1 MTSPAQPSSPPQ
13 SDPGRR
19 APLAAAD
26 APGSPRVQLPRV
38 CLRLSVAAAVIAAAG
53 SIVALMA
60 THRIYGRETVDL
72 IDPSTAQDAV
82 NLVVVAPL
90 IVLLGVRA
98 GRGSVRAYTC
108 WLGCLAFTAYSYAI
122 YTFSIHFGPLF
133 LAWVAVLGLA
143 FYALVAALA
152 TVDAAPVARWFGHRA
167 MPLATWT
174 LGLAASA
181 FGLLW
186 LSQILPDLL
195 AGRASAS
202 AAALNLPTNPVHVLD
217 LALFLP
223 AVAAS
228 GVLLLR
234 RTALG
239 YLTAPGNLV
248 FLALTCLPILVTPAV
263 AEVRGHDPSWS
274 VTVPIGVALVAATA
288 VLTRTLTH
296 ATRGPDLARRPRTEP
311 RQ

>member
-1 MTSPAQPSSPPQ
+1 V
-13 SDPGRR
+13 G
-19 APLAAAD
+19 
-26 APGSPRVQLPRV
+26 
-38 CLRLSVAAAVIAAAG
+38 
-53 SIVALMA
+53 
-60 THRIYGRETVDL
+60 
-72 IDPSTAQDAV
+72 
-82 NLVVVAPL
+82 
-90 IVLLGVRA
+90 
-98 GRGSVRAYTC
+98 
-108 WLGCLAFTAYSYAI
+108 
-122 YTFSIHFGPLF
+122 
-133 LAWVAVLGLA
+133 
-143 FYALVAALA
+143 
-152 TVDAAPVARWFGHRA
+152 
-167 MPLATWT
+167 
-174 LGLAASA
+174 
-181 FGLLW
+181 
-186 LSQILPDLL
+186 
-195 AGRASAS
+195 AGRASIRVPLSWLRARGRGQAADRLS
-202 AAALNLPTNPVHVLD
+202 ERGSRLAGWTLIVFAALFTLRWLSEIVPDMLAGNPSRSATIWKVPTNPVHVLD

>member
-1 MTSPAQPSSPPQ
+1 
-13 SDPGRR
+13 
-19 APLAAAD
+19 
-26 APGSPRVQLPRV
+26 
-38 CLRLSVAAAVIAAAG
+38 
-53 SIVALMA
+53 
-60 THRIYGRETVDL
+60 
-72 IDPSTAQDAV
+72 
-82 NLVVVAPL
+82 
-90 IVLLGVRA
+90 VRA

-133 LAWVAVLGLA
+133 LVWVAVLGLA
-143 FYALVAALA
+143 FYALVTALA

-167 MPLATWT
+167 MPLTTWT

-223 AVAAS
+223 AVLTSAS
-228 GVLLLR
+228 LVR
-234 RTALG
+234 RRRPLG
-239 YLTAPGNLV
+239 YATAPGVLV
-248 FLALTCLPILVTPAV
+248 FLALTCLPVLLTPLMAL
-263 AEVRGHDPSWS
+263 AHGRDAAWS
-274 VTVPIGVALVAATA
+274 AALPLGTVLALTSI
-288 VLTRTLTH
+288 VLYRTLRQTPR
-296 ATRGPDLARRPRTEP
+296 AASPDPTSDHLPETTP
-311 RQ
+311 